1 MKEPLLISACLYG
14 IACRY
19 DGKDNQISHI
29 ELLQQR
35 YTLIPCCPEVMG
47 GLPTPRTPA
56 ERRGRDV
63 ITRKGI
69 VVTREFQRGVYQ
81 SVQLA
86 KQYGCKVALLKANSP
101 SCGCGFIYDG
111 TFTHTLIAGDGML
124 TEALKDE
131 GIHVFTEKEIEKLL

>member
-35 YTLIPCCPEVMG
+35 YTLIPRCPEVMG

-63 ITRKGI
+63 ITRKGV

-131 GIHVFTEKEIEKLL
+131 GIHVFTEREIEKLL

>member
-63 ITRKGI
+63 ITRKGV

>member
-19 DGKDNQISHI
+19 DGKDNRISYI

-63 ITRKGI
+63 ITRKGV

>member
-19 DGKDNQISHI
+19 DGKDNRISHI

-63 ITRKGI
+63 ITRKGV
-69 VVTREFQRGVYQ
+69 VVTREFQKGVCQ

-111 TFTHTLIAGDGML
+111 TFTHTLIAGDGIL

>member
-19 DGKDNQISHI
+19 DGKDNRISYI

-63 ITRKGI
+63 ITRKGV

-111 TFTHTLIAGDGML
+111 TFTHTLIVGDGLL

>member
-1 MKEPLLISACLYG
+1 
-14 IACRY
+14 
-19 DGKDNQISHI
+19 
-29 ELLQQR
+29 
-35 YTLIPCCPEVMG
+35 MG